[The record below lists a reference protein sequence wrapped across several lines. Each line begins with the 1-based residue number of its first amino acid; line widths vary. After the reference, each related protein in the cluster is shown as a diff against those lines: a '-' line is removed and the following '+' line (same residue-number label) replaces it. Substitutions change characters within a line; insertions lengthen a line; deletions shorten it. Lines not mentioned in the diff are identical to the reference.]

1 MKGTGSRSRVLV
13 CAYRIGGDEVGRFN
27 RAARVSCAEW
37 SKGTE
42 LGDVSRQ
49 EADDEG
55 NLEFAICTFLG
66 LSGRNEQHQE
76 LIRAGISVPNS
87 PNGASLS

>member
-1 MKGTGSRSRVLV
+1 MVWV

-27 RAARVSCAEW
+27 RAARISYRVD
-37 SKGTE
+37 KGTA
-42 LGDVSRQ
+42 LGEGGSEQKRDVSRQ

-55 NLEFAICTFLG
+55 NLESPSVLFWVCLA
-66 LSGRNEQHQE
+66 GRSSSYE

-87 PNGASLS
+87 PRRR